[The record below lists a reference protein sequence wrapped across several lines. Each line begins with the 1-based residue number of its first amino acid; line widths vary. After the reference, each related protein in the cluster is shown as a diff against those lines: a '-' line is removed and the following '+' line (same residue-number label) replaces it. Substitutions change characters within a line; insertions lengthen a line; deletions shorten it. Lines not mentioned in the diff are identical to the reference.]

1 MCSLLDS
8 AAKNILAA
16 VRDLRTYLAE
26 EKFEDD
32 DPHAQ
37 FISAK
42 IKALQKLADKLSP
55 PKEAKDG
62 NVIQYRPRSR

>member
-16 VRDLRTYLAE
+16 VRDLRTYL
-26 EKFEDD
+26 
-32 DPHAQ
+32 Q

>member
-1 MCSLLDS
+1 MCDLDS

-16 VRDLRTYLAE
+16 VRDLRAYLVE
-26 EKFEDD
+26 EELEED
-32 DPHAQ
+32 DPHGQ
-37 FISAK
+37 FIAAK

-62 NVIQYRPRSR
+62 NVLQYRPRSR